1 MTLYTLLN
9 KCMEIADEHED
20 VKYSET
26 GHEWD
31 ISTQEEKYMAVWFET
46 PVLISYIRSQTK
58 QYTLAINV
66 LQLCDDYD
74 NYDDVLQQTS
84 DAERVGDDIVHALVD
99 RLKAEKVM
107 TSIDDVKAVTLRH
120 FTTADLVGVRYDIT
134 FNAQSNYCSY
144 PLKMNTP

>member
-1 MTLYTLLN
+1 MTLYTLLS

-31 ISTQEEKYMAVWFET
+31 ISAQSEKYMAVWFET
-46 PVLISYIRSQTK
+46 PVLISYIRSETK
-58 QYTLAINV
+58 QYTLAMNV
-66 LQLCDDYD
+66 LQLCNDYND
-74 NYDDVLQQTS
+74 YDDVLQQTS
-84 DAERVGDDIVHALVD
+84 DAERVGDDIIHALVD

-107 TSIDDVKAVTLRH
+107 TAITDVKAVTLRH